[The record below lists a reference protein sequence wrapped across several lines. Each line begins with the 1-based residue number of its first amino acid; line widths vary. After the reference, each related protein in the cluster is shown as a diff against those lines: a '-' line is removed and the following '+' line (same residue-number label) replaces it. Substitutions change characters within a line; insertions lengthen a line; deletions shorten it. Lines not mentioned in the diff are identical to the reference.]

1 VTARRKPRRGR
12 SSIVAAEVCE
22 ERVLLSAT
30 APNVFA
36 SCTGVVG
43 DRYLRINAQGN
54 GNHFS
59 ITSLA
64 NGDLQVTGL
73 NGTLINGG
81 TAPFVATQ
89 VSCSERIVVNGINNV
104 VTIGTEG
111 GPRTILPAK
120 LFVGLNGETATGPN
134 TLIIANTTIEKGNTG
149 FLSQQGSLQ
158 VEAYPA
164 DTITVYPDVVVDG
177 FIDLTKPVI

>member
-1 VTARRKPRRGR
+1 VIARRNPRRGR

-22 ERVLLSAT
+22 ERVLLSST
-30 APNVFA
+30 APNVFV

-43 DRYLRINAQGN
+43 DRYLRIDAQGN

-64 NGDLQVTGL
+64 NGDLLVTGL
-73 NGTLINGG
+73 KGTLINGG

-104 VTIGTEG
+104 VTIGAEG

-120 LFVGLNGETATGPN
+120 LFVGLNGEAATGPN

-158 VEAYPA
+158 VESYPA
-164 DTITVYPDVVVDG
+164 DTIRVYPDVVVDG
-177 FIDLTKPVI
+177 FIDLTKPVL